1 VLRQW
6 SSVRE
11 ELFTYSHGYKPTQ
24 AGAWRSVVQK
34 LGVAEVCDVVQLYV
48 LSQLLVAQ
56 SADVERGFSLM
67 KDCLGV
73 NSLSMKTI
81 TLDCR
86 LRIKTGL
93 YLLTNGGKD
102 VSKEKLEWMG
112 ACPEP
117 GSSDPSCVQIY
128 QNMLLPNKPQT
139 LVARLHDV
147 LSMENS
153 SMWLDTLASEFDLLE
168 DEVICGDEEDSVD
181 EEGDVADVDTMVLL
195 LTEGLPDDAE

>member
-1 VLRQW
+1 
-6 SSVRE
+6 
-11 ELFTYSHGYKPTQ
+11 
-24 AGAWRSVVQK
+24 VV
-34 LGVAEVCDVVQLYV
+34 EVCDVVRLYV
-48 LSQLLVAQ
+48 LSRLLVAQ
-56 SADVERGFSLM
+56 SAGVERVFPVM

-81 TLDCR
+81 TLHSR

-102 VSKEKLEWMG
+102 VSKEKLEWMV

-117 GSSDPSCVQIY
+117 GSSDRNCVQIY

-147 LSMENS
+147 LSMDNS
-153 SMWLDTLASEFDLLE
+153 RMWLDTLASEFDVLDE
-168 DEVICGDEEDSVD
+168 EVICGDEEDSVD
-181 EEGDVADVDTMVLL
+181 QEGDVADVDTMVLL
-195 LTEGLPDDAE
+195 LTEGLPDDDE